1 VECIFRIATQKEND
15 ADRRRNNVR
24 TTTKGS
30 DGQST
35 ARNTEEGK
43 LGMSDTPIARRVIER
58 MLREVRSKI
67 VNLAAFREGNA
78 RAEALQS
85 SVVAPE
91 ELAKTHPAHAMYVHA
106 QNLMSVMAEQLLE
119 LAEMKAFAKLV
130 SSAEEDY
137 MPSWPPLSP
146 VTKSFFWCWALF
158 DASVNAHRETIASVT
173 LRVGAEFGI
182 HPKMLTLMR
191 TLKDSRMSI
200 YRVDS
205 VSEARVQL
213 RDLVTGR
220 QCSAIGESGYP
231 GHAGEIWYTRVLP
244 PVLPELPDHVV
255 LTSPY
260 VLIAPD
266 AIGWTEYFDRAAAKE
281 PHRPRVEAL
290 ERHLKWGP
298 TRRYWTEFVFEGYVN
313 HEPGAIFLM
322 GLPDVPESRPHSRE
336 YVRRA
341 QGH

>member
-1 VECIFRIATQKEND
+1 V
-15 ADRRRNNVR
+15 
-24 TTTKGS
+24 
-30 DGQST
+30 
-35 ARNTEEGK
+35 
-43 LGMSDTPIARRVIER
+43 SDTPIVRRVLAG
-58 MLREVRSKI
+58 MQREVRSKV

-85 SVVAPE
+85 SVGAAEEVAK
-91 ELAKTHPAHAMYVHA
+91 AHPAHAMYAHA
-106 QNLMSVMAEQLLE
+106 QNQMSVMAEQLLE
-119 LAEMKAFAKLV
+119 LAEMTPFAKLV
-130 SSAEEDY
+130 GAAEEEY
-137 MPSWPPLSP
+137 MPSWPPMSP

-173 LRVGAEFGI
+173 LRVGAEFGV

-191 TLKDSRMSI
+191 TLKDSRMGV
-200 YRVDS
+200 YRVED
-205 VSEARVQL
+205 VSESHVQL

-220 QCSAIGESGYP
+220 RCSAVGESGYV

-244 PVLPELPDHVV
+244 PVLPELHDHVV

-260 VLIAPD
+260 ILIAPD
-266 AIGWTEYFDRAAAKE
+266 SSGWTEYFDRTAAKD
-281 PHRPRVEAL
+281 PLRPRVEAL
-290 ERHLKWGP
+290 EKHLKWGP

-336 YVRRA
+336 YLRHPN
-341 QGH
+341 GN